1 MYADTAGLIGPV
13 TRATPD
19 EIEHM
24 GARLPH
30 GRKWPFS
37 IMKVG
42 DSVLIDPKVATQAQ
56 GAMRTHAAR
65 SFARFASKRD
75 PETGALRVIRLG

>member
-1 MYADTAGLIGPV
+1 MYADTTELIGPV
-13 TRATPD
+13 TRATPE
-19 EIEHM
+19 EIAHM
-24 GARLPH
+24 GARLPN

-37 IMKVG
+37 VMNVG
-42 DSVLIDPKVATQAQ
+42 DRVLIDPKLAKPAQ

-75 PETGALRVIRLG
+75 PETGALLVIRLG